1 MLEKI
6 DLSDNQFGE
15 SEEIP
20 VIDKICEVMI
30 KNTSLGVFKFK
41 HNGLFD
47 TGFNSYLSCK
57 KILRVYKKWKTYLY
71 L

>member
-30 KNTSLGVFKFK
+30 KNKSLGVYRLKN
-41 HNGLFD
+41 NGLYD
-47 TGFNSYLSCK
+47 NSSFCNKRCK
-57 KILRVYKKWKTYLY
+57 KVFGMY
-71 L
+71 